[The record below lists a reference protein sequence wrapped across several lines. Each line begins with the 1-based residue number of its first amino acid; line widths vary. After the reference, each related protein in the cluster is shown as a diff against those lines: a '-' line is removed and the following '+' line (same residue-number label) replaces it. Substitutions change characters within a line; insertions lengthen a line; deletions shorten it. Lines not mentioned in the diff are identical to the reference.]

1 MTIPLIVLAVLSVI
15 GGYIG
20 VPHSLGGSN
29 RFEGFLS
36 PVFGHNLA
44 ESQVGAHS
52 PSLEYVLMIISIMIV
67 LIGIFVAH
75 RLYIQN
81 PETPKKLAERFK
93 TPYRIIFNKY
103 YVDEFYS
110 MVIVKPVINFALFLW
125 KVFDVMIIDGTANGI
140 ASLTKW
146 MGELFR
152 RTETGYLRNYALS
165 LIFGAIL
172 ILAYFVFR

>member
-1 MTIPLIVLAVLSVI
+1 
-15 GGYIG
+15 
-20 VPHSLGGSN
+20 
-29 RFEGFLS
+29 
-36 PVFGHNLA
+36 
-44 ESQVGAHS
+44 
-52 PSLEYVLMIISIMIV
+52 MIISIIIV
-67 LIGIFVAH
+67 LIGILIAH
-75 RLYIQN
+75 RLYIRN
-81 PETPKKLAERFK
+81 PETPKKLAQRFK

-125 KVFDVMIIDGTANGI
+125 KIVDVKIIDGTANGI

-146 MGELFR
+146 AGELFR

-172 ILAYFVFR
+172 ILTYFVFR